1 MNKDSLIYLSTPK
14 DALSTQINHINN
26 QFKPIDKT
34 IGSGLVGLWLVGLVF
49 VLFIF
54 KRH

>member
-1 MNKDSLIYLSTPK
+1 MNKDSLIYLSVPK
-14 DALSTQINHINN
+14 DTLLTQIQQINN
-26 QFKPIDKT
+26 QFKPVDKT
-34 IGSGLVGLWLVGLVF
+34 IGSGLVGLWLIGLVF